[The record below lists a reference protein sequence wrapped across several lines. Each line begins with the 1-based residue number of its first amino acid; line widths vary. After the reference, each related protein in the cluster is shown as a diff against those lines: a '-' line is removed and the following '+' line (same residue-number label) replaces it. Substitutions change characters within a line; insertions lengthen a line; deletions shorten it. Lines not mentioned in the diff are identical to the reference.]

1 MPSSR
6 KRKIR
11 AKYLKGLS
19 KSDQAKQKAAI
30 RKSRKDAKS
39 GKYTTR
45 PKLKSFKSK
54 KSPHVVKALKKFDLD
69 SMKNLRKIS
78 RKTGCSTSSMKTI
91 LRKGKGAYYSDGS
104 RPNQNAD
111 SWAYARLASAITG
124 GGASKVD
131 YKQLVE
137 GKCGAKVMKV
147 AKKPKNFKKTES
159 KKSPKSPKSPKKT
172 ESKKSPKKSKKKAG
186 KKSPRKKS
194 RAPQKFKIT
203 KTEKP
208 WLSAKKVK
216 QHEKEAVELKIPL
229 TFLKI
234 YEKHPTPKK
243 LMAVKSKKDK
253 NWRLRRNKYVLEQ
266 LHKYNQHPT
275 PKRWLQL
282 VMWGYKP
289 PGRRPK
295 KSSKRAKYV
304 RKTSRGVARTFKM
317 NKKLKTRRKKPSPPF
332 QGHVT
337 RTRGGTPIF
346 IRSKNLPT
354 YSPNW
359 SDVSAASILN
369 SRLPPFQ
376 KYLLL
381 GVWAAANYSPG
392 TKIPD
397 IIQGDG
403 GYLRASDQTPG
414 IIPMGAPSSYATYS
428 PGLLLESIS
437 PHKPKPTRRVVRAQ
451 EKRKQKS
458 PKQRVRRKISPR
470 KKLLNKHAKEK

>member
-39 GKYTTR
+39 GKYATR

-137 GKCGAKVMKV
+137 GKCGTKVMKV

-159 KKSPKSPKSPKKT
+159 KKSPKKSKKT
-172 ESKKSPKKSKKKAG
+172 ESKKSPKKSKKKAA

-194 RAPQKFKIT
+194 RAPQKFKIAG
-203 KTEKP
+203 TEKP
-208 WLSAKKVK
+208 WLSVKKVK

-253 NWRLRRNKYVLEQ
+253 NWRLRRNKYVMEQ
-266 LHKYNQHPT
+266 LRKYNQHPT

-317 NKKLKTRRKKPSPPF
+317 NKKLQTQTRRKKTRPF
-332 QGHVT
+332 QGHVK

-346 IRSKNLPT
+346 IQSKNLPT
-354 YSPNW
+354 YNPNW
-359 SDVSAASILN
+359 SDVSVESILK
-369 SRLPPFQ
+369 SRLSPFQ

-428 PGLLLESIS
+428 PGLLLKSIS
-437 PHKPKPTRRVVRAQ
+437 DQTPKPTRQVVRAQ
-451 EKRKQKS
+451 KKREKKS

-470 KKLLNKHAKEK
+470 KKLLNKHVKKK

>member
-54 KSPHVVKALKKFDLD
+54 KSPHVIKALKKFDLD

-147 AKKPKNFKKTES
+147 AKKPENFKKTES
-159 KKSPKSPKSPKKT
+159 KKS
-172 ESKKSPKKSKKKAG
+172 KKKAA

-194 RAPQKFKIT
+194 RAPQKFKIAG
-203 KTEKP
+203 TEKP
-208 WLSAKKVK
+208 WLSVKKVK
-216 QHEKEAVELKIPL
+216 QHEKEATELKIPL

-243 LMAVKSKKDK
+243 LMTVKSKKDK
-253 NWRLRRNKYVLEQ
+253 NWRLRRNKYVMEQ
-266 LHKYNQHPT
+266 LRKYNQHPT

-317 NKKLKTRRKKPSPPF
+317 NKKLQTQTRRKKTRPF
-332 QGHVT
+332 QGHVK

-346 IRSKNLPT
+346 IQSKNLPT
-354 YSPNW
+354 YNPNW
-359 SDVSAASILN
+359 SDVSAESILK
-369 SRLPPFQ
+369 SRLSPIQ

-437 PHKPKPTRRVVRAQ
+437 PHKPKQTRQVVRAQ
-451 EKRKQKS
+451 EKREKKSRVQEKKSKS

-470 KKLLNKHAKEK
+470 KKLLNKHAKKK

>member
-19 KSDQAKQKAAI
+19 KSDKAKQKAAI
-30 RKSRKDAKS
+30 RKSRKDAKV
-39 GKYTTR
+39 GKYATR

-69 SMKNLRKIS
+69 SMKNLSQIS
-78 RKTGCSTSSMKTI
+78 RKTGCSTASMKTI

-137 GKCGAKVMKV
+137 GKCGAKVMRV
-147 AKKPKNFKKTES
+147 AKKPKNFKKTAA
-159 KKSPKSPKSPKKT
+159 
-172 ESKKSPKKSKKKAG
+172 KKSPKKSKKK
-186 KKSPRKKS
+186 SPRKNS
-194 RAPQKFKIT
+194 RAPQKFKMT
-203 KTEKP
+203 KKPTNKLTEKP
-208 WLSAKKVK
+208 WLSVKKVK
-216 QHEKEAVELKIPL
+216 QHEKEAIELKIPR
-229 TFLKI
+229 TFLRV
-234 YEKHPTPKK
+234 YEKHPSPEK
-243 LMAVKSKKDK
+243 LMMVKTKKDK
-253 NWRLRRNKYVLEQ
+253 NWRLRRNKYVMEQ

-295 KSSKRAKYV
+295 KSAKRVKYV

-317 NKKLKTRRKKPSPPF
+317 RKPTRRRQKKPRLF
-332 QGHVT
+332 QGHVK
-337 RTRGGTPIF
+337 RTRGGTPI
-346 IRSKNLPT
+346 IHKPKNLPG
-354 YSPNW
+354 YNPNF
-359 SDVSAASILN
+359 SDVTFENILK

-381 GVWAAANYSPG
+381 GVWAVANYSPA

-403 GYLRASDQTPG
+403 GYLQLSDQTPG

-428 PGLLLESIS
+428 PGKLVEDIRTV
-437 PHKPKPTRRVVRAQ
+437 KPAKTRKDMRNYKKH
-451 EKRKQKS
+451 EKKSNRIERKVLQ
-458 PKQRVRRKISPR
+458 RKILQRKILQRKKSPR
-470 KKLLNKHAKEK
+470 KKISAK

>member
-78 RKTGCSTSSMKTI
+78 RKTGCSIASLKTI
-91 LRKGKGAYYSDGS
+91 LRKGRGAYYSDGS

-111 SWAYARLASAITG
+111 SWAYARLASTITG

-137 GKCGAKVMKV
+137 GKCSAKVMKV

-159 KKSPKSPKSPKKT
+159 KKSP
-172 ESKKSPKKSKKKAG
+172 KSPKKSKKKAG

-317 NKKLKTRRKKPSPPF
+317 NKKLKTQSRRKKPAPF
-332 QGHVT
+332 QGHVK

-346 IRSKNLPT
+346 IRSKNLPA
-354 YSPNW
+354 YNPNW
-359 SDVSAASILN
+359 SDVSAESILK
-369 SRLPPFQ
+369 SRLSPFQ

-403 GYLRASDQTPG
+403 GYL
-414 IIPMGAPSSYATYS
+414 
-428 PGLLLESIS
+428 
-437 PHKPKPTRRVVRAQ
+437 
-451 EKRKQKS
+451 
-458 PKQRVRRKISPR
+458 
-470 KKLLNKHAKEK
+470 